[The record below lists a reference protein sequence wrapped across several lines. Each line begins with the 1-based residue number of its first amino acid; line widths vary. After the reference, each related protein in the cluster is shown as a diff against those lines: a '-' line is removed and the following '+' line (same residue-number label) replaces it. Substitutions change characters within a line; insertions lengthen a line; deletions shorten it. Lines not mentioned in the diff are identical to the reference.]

1 MIGGEIGFEGEGDEA
16 DFEVVDGGNNNPDDD
31 YFDQVVGSI
40 QEILL
45 DPEFEKMQKS
55 FVNQHCM

>member
-1 MIGGEIGFEGEGDEA
+1 MKGGEIGFEGEGDEGE
-16 DFEVVDGGNNNPDDD
+16 FEVVDGGNNNPDDD

-55 FVNQHCM
+55 FVN